1 MSELTKEDEYGII
14 SRTMMN
20 IRSLRVFAR
29 EIDFEQLLEMQEKL
43 NVVIEERREDAERE
57 AAEQRA
63 ERERKR
69 QELLQLIA
77 GEGFSPEEL
86 LGLSEEAP
94 KSRKKRY
101 QKRHPSINLKKMVKR
116 NTGLVVGVR
125 QNRLLKH
132 WQAVALLMSFSSR
145 NDSTALLFLWRAL
158 SFKISIFTVFPDALS

>member
-1 MSELTKEDEYGII
+1 
-14 SRTMMN
+14 
-20 IRSLRVFAR
+20 AR

-57 AAEQRA
+57 AAERA

-94 KSRKKRY
+94 KSRKKTLPKAPPKY
-101 QKRHPSINLKKMVKR
+101 QFEENGETKYWSGRGRAPKPIDEALKAGRSLEDFRINKSL
-116 NTGLVVGVR
+116 NGVTDE
-125 QNRLLKH
+125 Q
-132 WQAVALLMSFSSR
+132 
-145 NDSTALLFLWRAL
+145 
-158 SFKISIFTVFPDALS
+158 